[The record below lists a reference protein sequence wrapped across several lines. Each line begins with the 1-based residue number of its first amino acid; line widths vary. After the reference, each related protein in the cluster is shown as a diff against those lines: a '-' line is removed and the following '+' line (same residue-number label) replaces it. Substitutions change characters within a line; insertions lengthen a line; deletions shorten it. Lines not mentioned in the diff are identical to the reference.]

1 MKKLKY
7 ILFAISLV
15 TIFAFSKYNSQK
27 KYTNDTE
34 LVWLTNL
41 EEAQK
46 ISKKSKKPILAN
58 FTGSDWCGWC
68 HKLTAEVFNT
78 PEFKMWSDKNVVLL
92 ELDYPK
98 RKEQTEAIKQ
108 QNLGLQQAFQIQ
120 GFPTIWV
127 FNLDVDKAT
136 KKYNIT
142 QIGKTGYVN
151 GGSKA
156 FTDQIDTMILQ
167 YKAQSKI
174 KKLEKTTETKTVKS

>member
-7 ILFAISLV
+7 IIFALSILG
-15 TIFAFSKYNSQK
+15 IFAFKNYSLIKTSK
-27 KYTNDTE
+27 TATE

-78 PEFKMWSDKNVVLL
+78 PEFKEWSDKNVILL

-98 RKEQTEAIKQ
+98 RKEQTDAIKQ
-108 QNLGLQQAFQIQ
+108 QNAGLQQAFQIQ

-127 FNLDVDKAT
+127 FNLDLDNAT

-142 QIGKTGYVN
+142 QIGKTGYVK
-151 GGSKA
+151 GGSKV
-156 FTDQIDTMILQ
+156 FTDGIDAMIAQ
-167 YKAQSKI
+167 YNTQLKAKSPQNNPAPKP
-174 KKLEKTTETKTVKS
+174 VKS